1 MINNEDVLK
10 AIVEC
15 ADENNQ
21 SDYYVVANKLGID
34 DLSLVPFTKSL
45 ISKGCIQADLSK
57 IYVTPLTISIYNDLI
72 QK

>member
-1 MINNEDVLK
+1 MITNDDVLK

-21 SDYYVVANKLGID
+21 SDYYVVANKLRID
-34 DLSLVPFTKSL
+34 DLSLMPFTKSL
-45 ISKGCIQADLSK
+45 LNKGYIQADLDK
-57 IYVTPLTISIYNDLI
+57 IYVTPLTISIYNDLT